1 MFLSLLFLVF
11 TLQTDQSEDISR
23 WLGYLERGN
32 SEELR
37 EAIRQEPDEAKA
49 AVESLI
55 ADFDHSI
62 HSWRDAPEQRRVNYS
77 DTLLDSGLQLS
88 QTVTEVTGD
97 DFLQRRFEARRDRVT
112 ATELLNDGEFEE
124 AMSMILEVRTT
135 ARLLEDQS
143 FLFSTYL
150 SSAYAHLGMG
160 MPEKT
165 LEDSQTALQIATQIG
180 EQVKYTLA
188 LFNLGTAY
196 LHLGQNDEA
205 LRYSSEAAESAAQ
218 IGNSIWEAN
227 AWLNVG
233 YVEITQRNNQAAAEA
248 FGKTL
253 SLSQESGD
261 PVGEGRAY
269 YNLGIVYLN
278 QKKWALAREH
288 LESSLRFI
296 RDVDIRHSH
305 DIDEYNFVEK
315 FTLEA
320 LLHIYKQLNLED
332 SAVIDPVRHRLE
344 EFAGQSPSGDQH
356 AH

>member
-37 EAIRQEPDEAKA
+37 EAIRQEPDRAKA

-77 DTLLDSGLQLS
+77 DTLLDSGLELS
-88 QTVTEVTGD
+88 QMVTEVTGD

-112 ATELLNDGEFEE
+112 ATELLNDGDFEE
-124 AMSMILEVRTT
+124 ALSVIQEVRAT

-165 LEDSQTALQIATQIG
+165 LEDSQTALQIATRIG
-180 EQVKYTLA
+180 EEVKYTLA

-248 FGKTL
+248 FGKAL
-253 SLSQESGD
+253 SLSQKAGD
-261 PVGEGRAY
+261 PLGEGRAY
-269 YNLGIVYLN
+269 YNLGIAYLN
-278 QKKWALAREH
+278 QEEWGLAREH

-296 RDVDIRHSH
+296 RDIDIRHSH
-305 DIDEYNFVEK
+305 DIDEYNYVEK

-320 LLHIYKQLNLED
+320 LLNIYEQLNLED

-344 EFAGQSPSGDQH
+344 EFASQSLSGDQH